1 MTTCEI
7 CGRPGM
13 TVPYKAGMNRCPGIP
28 DFECYRIG
36 HTREKARAD
45 AAVQQARVNATL
57 LMEAMDWLQDPSA
70 YFGTDQADD
79 FNKRVAKVLGR

>member
-1 MTTCEI
+1 MSHVEQFYAVDWEAVAKEE
-7 CGRPGM
+7 R
-13 TVPYKAGMNRCPGIP
+13 
-28 DFECYRIG
+28 
-36 HTREKARAD
+36 ARAD

-79 FNKRVAKVLGR
+79 FNKRVAKVLEK